1 MLIIIFLWFSFQC
14 GHPTD
19 DIQWCF
25 CMPLIQAKCK
35 HLWCSLI
42 SFKLVALVNTLIQ
55 YIEKMTSSKVENH
68 KFLLLFLDFLTV
80 SEIWFTF
87 VRIKNKTFSVVV
99 FYLWINGYVISSSWW
114 KYCNMVWSSS
124 KLFTRWLSRSLSQQR
139 YVKHTICL
147 SL

>member
-1 MLIIIFLWFSFQC
+1 MFVLTYDIIYFKSSYWMPIVLWIYFVEYFRLMIKITFYARFKC

-99 FYLWINGYVISSSWW
+99 F
-114 KYCNMVWSSS
+114 
-124 KLFTRWLSRSLSQQR
+124 
-139 YVKHTICL
+139 
-147 SL
+147 